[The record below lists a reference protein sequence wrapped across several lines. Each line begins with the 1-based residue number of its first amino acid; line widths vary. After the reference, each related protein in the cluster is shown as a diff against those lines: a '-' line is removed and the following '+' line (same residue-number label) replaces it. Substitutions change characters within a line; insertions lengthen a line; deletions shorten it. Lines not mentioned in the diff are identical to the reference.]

1 MIVTRTPFRVSF
13 FGGGTDY
20 PEHFEKHGGA
30 VLATAIDKA
39 MFLSATQF
47 YSRLFDY
54 CIRISYRQVECV
66 KSVDDLQHVPF
77 REVLKWCGVTRD
89 VEVDCAA
96 ELPSFSGLGSSSSF
110 VVGLLNTLMAHQ
122 GKFVKPIDLA
132 YQAIEIERTVLKEH
146 VGCQDQ
152 LLAAV
157 GGFNLIEF
165 RRTDDIAVHRVP
177 LGPER
182 RCEFEKHLLMVYTGI
197 RRRAEEQA
205 ARQVS
210 RIGENTARLLRLRQL
225 VDEAYESVVGG
236 TFERFGRLMHE
247 SWVEKRAL
255 EESISNQTIDEIYSA
270 GLDAGAW
277 GGKLLGAGGGGFVLF
292 FVAPERRA
300 AVRQRLSHL
309 EEIPIAIN
317 AQGSHVIYAS

>member
-1 MIVTRTPFRVSF
+1 MIVTRTPFRISF

-30 VLATAIDKA
+30 VLASAIDKA
-39 MFLSATQF
+39 MFLSATHF

-54 CIRISYRQVECV
+54 CIRIAYRQVECV
-66 KSVDDLQHVPF
+66 KSVEDLQHIPF

-96 ELPSFSGLGSSSSF
+96 ELPSFAGLGSSSSF
-110 VVGLLNTLMAHQ
+110 VVGLLNTLMTHQ
-122 GKFVKPIDLA
+122 GKFVQPMELA
-132 YQAIEIERTVLKEH
+132 YQAIEIERRVLGEH

-152 LLAAV
+152 TLAAV

-165 RRTDDIAVHRVP
+165 RRTDDIVAHRVP
-177 LGPER
+177 MTSDRVG
-182 RCEFEKHLLMVYTGI
+182 EFDSHLMLIFTGL

-205 ARQVS
+205 AKQVA
-210 RIGENTARLLRLRQL
+210 RIEDNAARLNHMRKL
-225 VDEAYESVVGG
+225 VDLAYESVVTGHW
-236 TFERFGRLMHE
+236 EKFGQLLNE

-255 EESISNQTIDEIYSA
+255 EPSISNETIDSIYSA
-270 GLDAGAW
+270 GLEAGAW
-277 GGKLLGAGGGGFVLF
+277 GGKLLGAGGGGFLLF

-300 AVRQRLSHL
+300 AVRERLQHL
-309 EEIPIAIN
+309 EEIPIRIN
-317 AQGSHVIYAS
+317 APGSHVIYAS